1 MYRSFIILMLITASW
16 LGTSQALRA
25 QDGAPAAA
33 GTPVY
38 LPFVVD
44 GNDAAAQTDHTS
56 DEHDNEQDNG
66 QGEALDD
73 EATPP
78 LIVRIFFD
86 SAETLAEL
94 FEEFDILEQPA
105 TNGYVTA
112 LVSQEEWERLSTEG
126 YHAEIDTAQT
136 EQMVSALAQLRQ
148 AQVQSAAPLAG
159 IPGFTCYRTV
169 EETYSALQ
177 ELATARPQLAT
188 WRDIGDSWEKLTPGG
203 KAGYD
208 LFALKLTN
216 NLIPGP
222 KPKFMLIA
230 AIHAREYTT
239 AELATRFAEELV
251 AKYNVDPDVTWLLDY
266 FEIHI
271 LPQVNPDGRKLAEG
285 GQFWRKNTDNN
296 DGCASASFWG
306 TDLNR
311 NSSFK
316 WNNGG
321 SSSNAC
327 NDTYHGPSAASEPET
342 QAIQNYA
349 ASIFPDQRGPN
360 DSDPAPA
367 TTEGVFISLHSYGR
381 LVLFPWGHTTT
392 AAPNTTAL
400 QTLGR
405 KFGFNNGYEVC
416 NGPACLYGTS
426 GTTDD
431 FTYGEFGVASYT
443 IELGQTFFEQCTAF
457 QSTILPNNL
466 PALYYAAKAARRPYQ
481 NPAGPDALHVAVN
494 ATTVAAGTPVVL
506 TATIDDSRYNS
517 NGWGV
522 ESAQAI
528 QAARYTIDAP
538 SWAGATTITMN
549 AVDGTF
555 NNTVEAVTGQ
565 IDTSSLT
572 PGRHTIFVEG
582 QDSAGN
588 WGVLGSVFLTISN
601 GSPTPTPTATPTVIS
616 TPAPTPT
623 ATPTTGPSGPIVYVS
638 STTGGTVGG
647 VTFADEDILAHN
659 ISANSWSLYFDG
671 SDVGITVDVDGFT
684 RLADGTLLL
693 SFDTAASLAGVGTVD
708 DSDIVRFVPTT
719 LGATTA
725 GSFSLYLDGS
735 DVGLT
740 TNNEDI
746 DGIGIAPDGR
756 LLLTTLGA
764 FGVTGVSG
772 ADTDILAFT
781 PTTLGA
787 TTSGS
792 WTLYFDGSDVG
803 LSDSTSEDLRG
814 IWVAANE
821 QLYLSMA
828 SAFTV
833 TGATGGGDD
842 VVRCTPETLGA
853 TTTCTFGPGLYWAG
867 NLYGFGTE
875 NLDGLALAQ

>member
-1 MYRSFIILMLITASW
+1 MYRSFVILMLITASW
-16 LGTSQALRA
+16 LGTSKALRA
-25 QDGAPAAA
+25 QEGTPTAA

-44 GNDAAAQTDHTS
+44 GNDASVETDHTA
-56 DEHDNEQDNG
+56 DEQDDG
-66 QGEALDD
+66 QGEVLAD

-86 SAETLAEL
+86 SAEALAEL
-94 FEEFDILEQPA
+94 FEEFDVLEQPA
-105 TNGYVTA
+105 TNGYITA
-112 LVSQEEWERLSTEG
+112 LVSQEEWERLSAEG
-126 YHAEIDTAQT
+126 YRAEIDTAQT

-148 AQVQSAAPLAG
+148 AQLQSAASLAG

-177 ELATARPQLAT
+177 GLATAQPQLAS
-188 WRDIGDSWEKLTPGG
+188 WIDIGDSWEKLTPGG

-216 NLIPGP
+216 SLIPGP

-271 LPQVNPDGRKLAEG
+271 LPQANPDGRKMAEG
-285 GQFWRKNTDNN
+285 GQLWRKNTDND
-296 DGCASASFWG
+296 DGCASTSFWG

-349 ASIFPDQRGPN
+349 SSIFPDQRGPN
-360 DSDPAPA
+360 DNDAAPA

-381 LVLFPWGHTTT
+381 LVLFPWGYTTT

-405 KFGFNNGYEVC
+405 KFGYSNGYEVC

-457 QSTILPNNL
+457 QSTILPNNM

-481 NPAGPDALHVAVN
+481 NPAGPDALTVAVN
-494 ATTVAAGTPVVL
+494 PAVVGAGTPVVL
-506 TATIDDSRYNS
+506 TATINDSRYNS
-517 NGWGV
+517 NGWGT
-522 ESAQAI
+522 EPTQAI

-538 SWAGATTITMN
+538 SWTGAATVAMS

-555 NNTVEAVTGQ
+555 NSTSEAVTGQ

-601 GSPTPTPTATPTVIS
+601 GSPTPTPTATPTAIS
-616 TPAPTPT
+616 TPAPTPPT
-623 ATPTTGPSGPIVYVS
+623 TPTTGPSGPVVYVS

-647 VTFADEDILAHN
+647 VTFADEDILAHHVN
-659 ISANSWSLYFDG
+659 ANSWSLYFDG

-684 RLADGTLLL
+684 RLADGSLLL
-693 SFDTAASLAGVGTVD
+693 SFDVAASLAGVGTVD

-725 GSFSLYLDGS
+725 GNFSLYLDGS

-764 FGVTGVSG
+764 FAVTGVAG
-772 ADTDILAFT
+772 ADTDLLAFN
-781 PTTLGA
+781 PTALGT
-787 TTSGS
+787 TTSGGWS
-792 WTLYFDGSDVG
+792 LYFDGSDVG

-814 IWVAANE
+814 IWVAANG

-842 VVRCTPETLGA
+842 VVRCTPGTLGA

-867 NLYGFGTE
+867 NLYGFGSE
-875 NLDGLALAQ
+875 NIDGLALAQ